1 MVRTPST
8 RVAAIMQRAIVPSV
22 LGALVALLST
32 GSSHA
37 ADTSAQREAAWQ
49 QHQKMAADSPY
60 AGMQWRSVG
69 PTEQGGRVVDVAAV
83 PGRPYTFYVAYAT
96 GGVWKTVDD
105 GVSFEPLTD
114 NLPTTVTG
122 AIAVDPEHPETL
134 WVGTGEP
141 NASRSSY
148 GGMGL
153 FRSDDGGKHF
163 TRTGLAGS
171 DRIARIVVDPK
182 DSNRIFVAVAGRL
195 YTEGGEPGVYR
206 STDGGKT
213 WSRVLKGDRP
223 NAGAIDLVQDASDP
237 NTLYAALWDHTRR
250 PWRFTSSGA
259 GSGIFKSTDGGTTW
273 QRIGKGF
280 PTGDHVGRIG
290 LAIAASHPQTV
301 YATVDNWDVLPPAQ
315 VDLGDRPLN
324 ARRIEHMSKEE
335 FLRQDP
341 DEVETFIRNSD
352 LDVDV
357 DAKSLMGMI
366 RDGSLTM
373 AQLYQRVEDPARAII
388 DTDIRGL
395 EVYRSDD
402 GGANWRRT
410 HDEPLRE
417 VDYAYGY
424 YFGQVRVAPDNP
436 DHVYV
441 QGLPLVASTDG
452 GKTFTGLNDPKVHV
466 DYHTLWIDP
475 TDPLRMIVGDDG
487 GAYISHDGGK
497 HFRAMGANA
506 VGQFYSVVADMADP
520 YNVYGGLQDNGSW
533 KGASNVPWD
542 RNSWSR
548 VGGGDGM
555 HVQVDTRDNA
565 TLYTGYQFGYYGRRG
580 PGGKGEVR
588 PHAGLKDPQLRYN
601 WKTPILLSPHDQDIV
616 YFGANKLFRSLD
628 KGVTWTAISPDL
640 TTSKERGDI
649 PYATI
654 TAISE
659 SPKRFGLLW
668 VGTDDGHV
676 DVTDDGG
683 VHWSNVDASL
693 PRQWITGVVA
703 SNFDEKR
710 AYVALNGYRND
721 DMTPW
726 VFRSDDMGK
735 SWTNISAGLP
745 AESVNVIREDT
756 VNPDVLYVGTD
767 RGVYV
772 SLDRGAHWDSLQG
785 NLPNVPVH
793 DLAVHPR
800 ERELIAGTHGRS
812 VWIVDVL
819 PLQELAKVRGET
831 VHLFPVEKIKADRG
845 WRSAPSLWFDESA
858 DQPKLNLPFWAKA
871 AGQASLTVLDK
882 NDNPVRKI
890 AVPAKPGINS
900 YTWDLLLDRDLALAA
915 ERAAV
920 AKDAGKPKDSNKAG
934 DAGKAKDSGAT
945 NGLDKTPMAEAVR
958 LRQRLYIVPG
968 DYTLRMDLNGARSD
982 AKFTVAAP
990 DVQPARAPAK
1000 PKLRGRDQWDR
1011 SGPPTEPESE
1021 AEEKSAEGV

>member
-1 MVRTPST
+1 MT
-8 RVAAIMQRAIVPSV
+8 QRPTGSI
-22 LGALVALLST
+22 LIVALCASLACIA
-32 GSSHA
+32 HACA
-37 ADTSAQREAAWQ
+37 ADTPAQREAAWQ
-49 QHQKMAADSPY
+49 QHQKMTADSAF
-60 AGMQWRSVG
+60 AGVQWRSVG
-69 PTEQGGRVVDVAAV
+69 PTAQGGRVVAVAAV
-83 PGRPYTFYVAYAT
+83 PGQPYTFYVAYAT
-96 GGVWKTVDD
+96 GGVWKTTND
-105 GVSFEPLTD
+105 GNNFEPLTD
-114 NLPTTVTG
+114 ALPTTVVG
-122 AIAVDPEHPETL
+122 AIAVDPQHPDTL

-163 TRTGLAGS
+163 QRMGLADS

-182 DSNRIFVAVAGRL
+182 DSNRVFVAVAGRL
-195 YTEGGEPGVYR
+195 YTQGGEPGIYR
-206 STDGGKT
+206 STDGGKS
-213 WSRVLKGDRP
+213 WARVLKGERP
-223 NAGAIDLVQDASDP
+223 NTGAIDLVQDASDP
-237 NTLYAALWDHTRR
+237 NTLYASLWEHTRR
-250 PWRFTSSGA
+250 PWKFQESGA
-259 GSGIFKSTDGGTTW
+259 GSGIWKSTDGGTTW

-301 YATVDNWDVLPPAQ
+301 YATVDNWDVLPAADQ
-315 VDLGDRPLN
+315 DLGDRPLS
-324 ARRIEHMSKEE
+324 ARRIAHMGKDE

-352 LDVDV
+352 LDVSV
-357 DAKSLMGMI
+357 DAKSLLAMI

-388 DTDIRGL
+388 DTDIKGV

-402 GGANWRRT
+402 GGASWQRT
-410 HDEPLRE
+410 HALPLRE

-424 YFGQVRVAPDNP
+424 YFGQVRVAPDNAE
-436 DHVYV
+436 HVYV
-441 QGLPLVASTDG
+441 QGLPMIASTDG
-452 GKTFTGLNDPKVHV
+452 GKSWAGLNDPDVHV

-475 TDPLRMIVGDDG
+475 SDPLRMIVGNDG

-506 VGQFYSVVADMADP
+506 VGQFYTVVADLADP

-542 RNSWSR
+542 HNTWSQ
-548 VGGGDGM
+548 VGDGDGM

-565 TLYTGYQFGYYGRRG
+565 TLYTGYQFGYYDRHG

-588 PHAGLKDPQLRYN
+588 PHAGLRDPQLRYN
-601 WKTPILLSPHDQDIV
+601 WNTPILLSPHDQDIV
-616 YFGANKLFRSLD
+616 YFGANKLFRSMD

-640 TTSKERGDI
+640 TTAKERGDV

-654 TAISE
+654 TSISE

-676 DVTDDGG
+676 DVSDDGG
-683 VHWSNVDASL
+683 THWSNVDANL
-693 PRQWITGVVA
+693 PKQWVSGVVA
-703 SNFDEKR
+703 SGFDEKR

-726 VFRSDDMGK
+726 VYRSEDMGK
-735 SWTNISAGLP
+735 TWTNISAGLP
-745 AESVNVIREDT
+745 TESVNVIREDT

-772 SLDRGAHWDSLQG
+772 SLDRGAHWDSLQA

-800 ERELIAGTHGRS
+800 ERELVAGTHGRS

-819 PLQELAKVRGET
+819 PLQELAKVRSEA
-831 VHLFPVEKIKADRG
+831 VHLFPVEKMKANRG
-845 WRSAPSLWFDESA
+845 WRSAAPVWFDDSN
-858 DQPKLNLPFWAKA
+858 DQPRLNLPFWAKA
-871 AGQASLTVLDK
+871 AGQAQLTVLDK
-882 NDNPVRKI
+882 NGNVVRKLDFQ
-890 AVPAKPGINS
+890 ARAGIN
-900 YTWDLLLDRDLALAA
+900 TERWDLLMDRDLALAA
-915 ERAAV
+915 EQDGLKKAASDKAISDKV
-920 AKDAGKPKDSNKAG
+920 AAAQGKDVDNAKDADKANAA
-934 DAGKAKDSGAT
+934 AG
-945 NGLDKTPMAEAVR
+945 LEKTPVAEAIR
-958 LRQRLYIVPG
+958 LHQRLYAVPG
-968 DYTLRMDLNGARSD
+968 EYTLHLTLNGAHSD
-982 AKFTVAAP
+982 AKFTIDAP
-990 DVQPARAPAK
+990 EPQPRRAPAK
-1000 PKLRGRDQWDR
+1000 PRLRGRDDWTRPAPDPGAR
-1011 SGPPTEPESE
+1011 PGAEDPSRE
-1021 AEEKSAEGV
+1021 AI